1 MRMTFVQLRMRQT
14 NGLAVY
20 DFDSLRVAQID
31 GNSLDKQSKVNKSK
45 TLSLDE
51 IKNIVAR
58 DIKLGS
64 EHDNL
69 SDTTVNLYTRQ
80 LIKLYKAGIAKEQWS
95 PNEFIA
101 NIQYPNKY
109 DDVTFQKTFKVQ
121 NSTIVALLMSIYT
134 SKESLILT
142 LNAMCKMVKNR
153 YRDAFGYYNTIRKE
167 LSKQNKAAKQ
177 DNELTPEEEKKYISY
192 EELMS
197 VSGKVA
203 KVLNETYGKIFL
215 SRSEFEQLAKAK
227 RTNYLKLVFDYIT
240 LWLNVHYPLRLV
252 WPRNILHL
260 YDFKNVRLMGPQ
272 TIQLDSTTMSLI
284 KSYLEFL
291 TNTVREQPSK
301 LLWRIFNRQPGEY
314 DYTSASNSFSQVIS
328 KLFMK
333 YNGKPMSM
341 NMIRH
346 IAESHLIQSP
356 TYAKL
361 TNREKNDLH
370 AKHSTAPWLLTR
382 ATTKSQID
390 QMHPSKSHHTCCK
403 AAAKTPSRP
412 RDRRERIFHG
422 DFTPSGSD
430 KTLRLISTR
439 NNLFAIT

>member
-1 MRMTFVQLRMRQT
+1 MSSSTIL
-14 NGLAVY
+14 
-20 DFDSLRVAQID
+20 
-31 GNSLDKQSKVNKSK
+31 K
-45 TLSLDE
+45 
-51 IKNIVAR
+51 
-58 DIKLGS
+58 
-64 EHDNL
+64 
-69 SDTTVNLYTRQ
+69 
-80 LIKLYKAGIAKEQWS
+80 
-95 PNEFIA
+95 
-101 NIQYPNKY
+101 YPNKY
-109 DDVTFQKTFKVQ
+109 DDASFQKTFKVQ

-167 LSKQNKAAKQ
+167 LSKQNKAAKL
-177 DNELTPEEEKKYISY
+177 DNELTPEEEKKYIRY
-192 EELMS
+192 QELMS
-197 VSGKVA
+197 VPGKVA

-215 SRSEFEQLAKAK
+215 SRSEFKQLRKAK
-227 RTNYLKLVFDYIT
+227 RTDYLKLVFDYIT

-252 WPRNILHL
+252 WPSVMLTPEEGANYLQGNVVHL
-260 YDFKNVRLMGPQ
+260 NDFKNVRLMGPQ
-272 TIQLDSTTMSLI
+272 TIQLNRTTMGLI

-291 TNTVREQPSK
+291 TNTVGEQPSK
-301 LLWRIFNRQPGEY
+301 LLWRIFNKQPGEY
-314 DYTSASNSFSQVIS
+314 DYTSSSNSFSQVIL

-370 AKHSTAPWLLTR
+370 AKLLHSPWLLAL

-390 QMHPSKSHHTCCK
+390 QMHPSK
-403 AAAKTPSRP
+403 
-412 RDRRERIFHG
+412 
-422 DFTPSGSD
+422 
-430 KTLRLISTR
+430 
-439 NNLFAIT
+439 

>member
-1 MRMTFVQLRMRQT
+1 M
-14 NGLAVY
+14 
-20 DFDSLRVAQID
+20 
-31 GNSLDKQSKVNKSK
+31 SKVNKSK
-45 TLSLDE
+45 TPSLDE
-51 IKNIVAR
+51 IKNIITR
-58 DIKLGS
+58 DIRMGS

-80 LIKLYKAGIAKEQWS
+80 LIKLYKAGVAKQQWS
-95 PNEFIA
+95 PDEFIS
-101 NIQYPNKY
+101 NIHNPTKY
-109 DDVTFQKTFKVQ
+109 DDASFQKTFKVQ
-121 NSTIVALLMSIYT
+121 NSSIIALLMSIYT

-153 YRDAFGYYNTIRKE
+153 FRDAFGYYNAIRKE
-167 LSKQNKAAKQ
+167 LSKQNKAAKL

-197 VSGKVA
+197 VPGKVH
-203 KVLNETYGKIFL
+203 KVLTETYGKVFL
-215 SRSEFEQLAKAK
+215 SRSEFEELAKAK
-227 RTNYLKLVFDYIT
+227 RTEYLKLAFDYIT

-252 WPRNILHL
+252 WPSVLLAPEEGANYLQGNTLHL
-260 YDFKNVRLMGPQ
+260 NDFKNVRLMGPQ

-284 KSYLEFL
+284 KSYLDFL
-291 TNTVREQPSK
+291 TNTLGEQPSK

-314 DYTSASNSFSQVIS
+314 DYTNSSNSFSQVLS

-370 AKHSTAPWLLTR
+370 AKLLHSTMAANTSYNKIANRANASDVSFEPDDSYDQAPE
-382 ATTKSQID
+382 Q
-390 QMHPSKSHHTCCK
+390 QSKIADTFGVSPVAK
-403 AAAKTPSRP
+403 PPAKPAAMPVSRP
-412 RDRRERIFHG
+412 KDRRERIFHG
-422 DFTPSGSD
+422 AFTPTGSD
-430 KTLRLISTR
+430 KTLEIDI
-439 NNLFAIT
+439 FEK

>member
-1 MRMTFVQLRMRQT
+1 M
-14 NGLAVY
+14 
-20 DFDSLRVAQID
+20 
-31 GNSLDKQSKVNKSK
+31 SKINKSK
-45 TLSLDE
+45 TPSLDE
-51 IKNIVAR
+51 IKNNITR
-58 DIKLGS
+58 DINLGS
-64 EHDNL
+64 DQDNL
-69 SDTTVNLYTRQ
+69 SDTTIKLYTRQ
-80 LIKLYKAGIAKEQWS
+80 LVKLYKAGIAKEQWS
-95 PNEFIA
+95 PNEFIS
-101 NIQYPNKY
+101 NIHYPNKF
-109 DDVTFQKTFKVQ
+109 DDASFQKTFKVQ
-121 NSTIVALLMSIYT
+121 NSSIIALLMSIYT

-167 LSKQNKAAKQ
+167 LSKQNKAAKL

-197 VSGKVA
+197 VPGKVA

-215 SRSEFEQLAKAK
+215 FRSEFEQLAKAK
-227 RTNYLKLVFDYIT
+227 RTDYVKLVFDYIT

-252 WPRNILHL
+252 WPSVMLTLEEGANYLQGNVLHL
-260 YDFKNVRLMGPQ
+260 NDFKNVRLMGPPQ
-272 TIQLDSTTMSLI
+272 MIQLDSTTMSLI

-314 DYTSASNSFSQVIS
+314 DYTSSSNSFSQVIS

-333 YNGKPMSM
+333 YNGKPMLM

-361 TNREKNDLH
+361 R
-370 AKHSTAPWLLTR
+370 
-382 ATTKSQID
+382 
-390 QMHPSKSHHTCCK
+390 
-403 AAAKTPSRP
+403 
-412 RDRRERIFHG
+412 
-422 DFTPSGSD
+422 
-430 KTLRLISTR
+430 
-439 NNLFAIT
+439 

>member
-1 MRMTFVQLRMRQT
+1 MKL
-14 NGLAVY
+14 
-20 DFDSLRVAQID
+20 
-31 GNSLDKQSKVNKSK
+31 
-45 TLSLDE
+45 
-51 IKNIVAR
+51 KNIITR
-58 DIKLGS
+58 DIRMGS

-80 LIKLYKAGIAKEQWS
+80 LIKLYKAGVAKQQWS
-95 PNEFIA
+95 PDEFIS
-101 NIQYPNKY
+101 NIHYPTKY
-109 DDVTFQKTFKVQ
+109 DDASFQKTFKVQ
-121 NSTIVALLMSIYT
+121 NSSIIALLMSIYT

-153 YRDAFGYYNTIRKE
+153 FRDAFGYYNAIRKE
-167 LSKQNKAAKQ
+167 SAKL

-197 VSGKVA
+197 VPGKVH
-203 KVLNETYGKIFL
+203 KVLTETYGKVFL
-215 SRSEFEQLAKAK
+215 SRSEFEELANAK
-227 RTNYLKLVFDYIT
+227 RTEYLKLVFDYIT

-252 WPRNILHL
+252 WPSVLLAPEEGAISDQRSPDTSGINYLQGNTLHL
-260 YDFKNVRLMGPQ
+260 NDFKNVRLMGPQ

-284 KSYLEFL
+284 KSYLDFL
-291 TNTVREQPSK
+291 TNTLGEQPSK

-314 DYTSASNSFSQVIS
+314 DYTTSSNSFSQVLS

-370 AKHSTAPWLLTR
+370 AKLLHSTMAANTSYNKIANRANAPEVSFEPDI
-382 ATTKSQID
+382 ADTTPEPVAK
-390 QMHPSKSHHTCCK
+390 PPAKP
-403 AAAKTPSRP
+403 AAMPVSRP
-412 RDRRERIFHG
+412 KDRRERIFHG
-422 DFTPSGSD
+422 AFTPTGSD
-430 KTLRLISTR
+430 KTLEIDI
-439 NNLFAIT
+439 FEK

>member
-1 MRMTFVQLRMRQT
+1 MM
-14 NGLAVY
+14 
-20 DFDSLRVAQID
+20 
-31 GNSLDKQSKVNKSK
+31 
-45 TLSLDE
+45 
-51 IKNIVAR
+51 
-58 DIKLGS
+58 
-64 EHDNL
+64 
-69 SDTTVNLYTRQ
+69 Q
-80 LIKLYKAGIAKEQWS
+80 LIKLYKADVAKEQWS

-121 NSTIVALLMSIYT
+121 NSTIVALLMSICT

-153 YRDAFGYYNTIRKE
+153 FRDAFGYYNTIRKE
-167 LSKQNKAAKQ
+167 LSKQNRAAKL
-177 DNELTPEEEKKYISY
+177 DNELTPKEEKKYISY

-197 VSGKVA
+197 VPGKVA

-215 SRSEFEQLAKAK
+215 SRSEFEELAKAK
-227 RTNYLKLVFDYIT
+227 ITDYLKLVFDYIT

-252 WPRNILHL
+252 WPSVMLTPEEGANYLQGNVLHL
-260 YDFKNVRLMGPQ
+260 NDFKNVRLMGPQ

-301 LLWRIFNRQPGEY
+301 LLRRIFNRQPGEY

-356 TYAKL
+356 TYGKL

-370 AKHSTAPWLLTR
+370 AKLLHSTMAANTSYNKIENRSNASKQIASVEPDTSFEPETTFEPEPAPV
-382 ATTKSQID
+382 AT
-390 QMHPSKSHHTCCK
+390 P
-403 AAAKTPSRP
+403 AAKTPSRP

-430 KTLRLISTR
+430 KTLEID
-439 NNLFAIT
+439 IYEK

>member
-1 MRMTFVQLRMRQT
+1 MEIMRMTLVQLRMRQT

-31 GNSLDKQSKVNKSK
+31 GEFLRQNMSKVNKSK

-69 SDTTVNLYTRQ
+69 SDTT
-80 LIKLYKAGIAKEQWS
+80 
-95 PNEFIA
+95 
-101 NIQYPNKY
+101 YPNKY

-121 NSTIVALLMSIYT
+121 NSTIVALLMSINT

-167 LSKQNKAAKQ
+167 LSKQNKAAKL

-197 VSGKVA
+197 V
-203 KVLNETYGKIFL
+203 L
-215 SRSEFEQLAKAK
+215 LAKAK
-227 RTNYLKLVFDYIT
+227 RTDYLKLVFDYIT

-252 WPRNILHL
+252 WPSVMLTPEEGANYLQGNILQL
-260 YDFKNVRLMGPQ
+260 NDFKNVRLMGPQ
-272 TIQLDSTTMSLI
+272 TIQLDSTSMSLI

-291 TNTVREQPSK
+291 TDTVREQPSK

-314 DYTSASNSFSQVIS
+314 DYSSASNSFSQVIS
-328 KLFMK
+328 TVHEVQWKANVNE
-333 YNGKPMSM
+333 Y
-341 NMIRH
+341 
-346 IAESHLIQSP
+346 
-356 TYAKL
+356 
-361 TNREKNDLH
+361 D
-370 AKHSTAPWLLTR
+370 STHR
-382 ATTKSQID
+382 
-390 QMHPSKSHHTCCK
+390 
-403 AAAKTPSRP
+403 
-412 RDRRERIFHG
+412 
-422 DFTPSGSD
+422 
-430 KTLRLISTR
+430 
-439 NNLFAIT
+439 

>member
-1 MRMTFVQLRMRQT
+1 MLET
-14 NGLAVY
+14 
-20 DFDSLRVAQID
+20 
-31 GNSLDKQSKVNKSK
+31 KVNKSK

-69 SDTTVNLYTRQ
+69 SDSTIKLYTRQ

-167 LSKQNKAAKQ
+167 LSKQNKAAKL

-197 VSGKVA
+197 VPGKVA

-227 RTNYLKLVFDYIT
+227 RTDYLKLAFDYIT

-252 WPRNILHL
+252 WPSVMLTPEEGANYLQGNVLHL
-260 YDFKNVRLMGPQ
+260 NDFKNVRLMGPQ

-291 TNTVREQPSK
+291 TDTVREQPSK

-333 YNGKPMSM
+333 
-341 NMIRH
+341 
-346 IAESHLIQSP
+346 
-356 TYAKL
+356 
-361 TNREKNDLH
+361 
-370 AKHSTAPWLLTR
+370 
-382 ATTKSQID
+382 
-390 QMHPSKSHHTCCK
+390 
-403 AAAKTPSRP
+403 
-412 RDRRERIFHG
+412 
-422 DFTPSGSD
+422 
-430 KTLRLISTR
+430 
-439 NNLFAIT
+439 

>member
-1 MRMTFVQLRMRQT
+1 M
-14 NGLAVY
+14 
-20 DFDSLRVAQID
+20 
-31 GNSLDKQSKVNKSK
+31 SKVNKSK

-51 IKNIVAR
+51 IKNIIAR

-80 LIKLYKAGIAKEQWS
+80 LIKLYKAGVAKEQWS

-121 NSTIVALLMSIYT
+121 SSTIVALLMSICT

-167 LSKQNKAAKQ
+167 LSKQNKAAKL

-197 VSGKVA
+197 VPGKVA

-215 SRSEFEQLAKAK
+215 SRSEFEELAKAK
-227 RTNYLKLVFDYIT
+227 RTDYLKLVFDYIT

-252 WPRNILHL
+252 WPSVMLTPEEGANCLQGNVLHL
-260 YDFKNVRLMGPQ
+260 NDFKNVRLMGPQ

-301 LLWRIFNRQPGEY
+301 LLWRIFNRQP
-314 DYTSASNSFSQVIS
+314 
-328 KLFMK
+328 
-333 YNGKPMSM
+333 
-341 NMIRH
+341 
-346 IAESHLIQSP
+346 
-356 TYAKL
+356 
-361 TNREKNDLH
+361 
-370 AKHSTAPWLLTR
+370 
-382 ATTKSQID
+382 D
-390 QMHPSKSHHTCCK
+390 Q
-403 AAAKTPSRP
+403 
-412 RDRRERIFHG
+412 
-422 DFTPSGSD
+422 
-430 KTLRLISTR
+430 
-439 NNLFAIT
+439 

>member
-1 MRMTFVQLRMRQT
+1 M
-14 NGLAVY
+14 
-20 DFDSLRVAQID
+20 
-31 GNSLDKQSKVNKSK
+31 SKVNKSK

-51 IKNIVAR
+51 IKNNITR
-58 DIKLGS
+58 DIRMGS
-64 EHDNL
+64 EYDNL

-80 LIKLYKAGIAKEQWS
+80 LIKLYKAGVAKQQWS
-95 PNEFIA
+95 PNEFIS

-109 DDVTFQKTFKVQ
+109 DDASFQKTFKVQ
-121 NSTIVALLMSIYT
+121 NSSIIALLMSIYT

-153 YRDAFGYYNTIRKE
+153 FRDAFGYYNAIRKE
-167 LSKQNKAAKQ
+167 LSKQNKAAKL

-197 VSGKVA
+197 VPGKA
-203 KVLNETYGKIFL
+203 HKVLTETYGKVFL
-215 SRSEFEQLAKAK
+215 SRSEFEELAKAK
-227 RTNYLKLVFDYIT
+227 RTEYLKIVFDYIT

-252 WPRNILHL
+252 WPSVLLTPEEGANYLEGNILHL
-260 YDFKNVRLMGPQ
+260 NDFKNVRLMGPQ
-272 TIQLDSTTMSLI
+272 TIQLDSTTMNLI

-291 TNTVREQPSK
+291 TNTVGEHPTK

-314 DYTSASNSFSQVIS
+314 DYTNSSNSFSQVLS

-356 TYAKL
+356 AYAKL

-370 AKHSTAPWLLTR
+370 SKLLHSTMAANTSYNKIANRANASEVSFEPDDSYDHAPEPPAKPT
-382 ATTKSQID
+382 APPPTK
-390 QMHPSKSHHTCCK
+390 PP
-403 AAAKTPSRP
+403 AKPTAMPVSRP
-412 RDRRERIFHG
+412 KDRRERIFHG
-422 DFTPSGSD
+422 AFTPTGSD
-430 KTLRLISTR
+430 KTLEIDI
-439 NNLFAIT
+439 FEK